1 MRLLLTASSVVLA
14 CALAQPAGAQN
25 EERGV
30 PILQAPYH
38 LPILQAPYH
47 LPVFKNEYVT
57 LLNVYAPRSGIP
69 VTTPT
74 RPIACR

>member
-30 PILQAPYH
+30 
-38 LPILQAPYH
+38 PILQAPYH